1 MPNGDRAVVPIEK
14 LMQYVL
20 DPAHPAG
27 RHKSRV
33 FARALGITRESA
45 EILEEA
51 LLKAAADGE
60 SAIGELDRHGQRY
73 VIDFE
78 MTTDVGTAMVRS
90 AWIIRTNEEE
100 PRLVTC
106 HVV

>member
-1 MPNGDRAVVPIEK
+1 MPSGDRAVVPIEK
-14 LMQYVL
+14 LLQYVL

-27 RHKSRV
+27 RHKCRV
-33 FARALGITRESA
+33 FARALGISRDNA
-45 EILEEA
+45 DVLEEA
-51 LLKAAADGE
+51 LLNAAADE
-60 SAIGELDRHGQRY
+60 EAVIGELDRHGQRY

-90 AWIIRTNEEE
+90 AWMIRANEEE